1 MIVVKK
7 GISERYL
14 IPFSLDRYRSKLQ
27 TKEKIGGNSKHFVY
41 SVNDIF
47 RIKYANYFW
56 YFVDKFSCKL
66 ERLAELYDKKI
77 FKVYK
82 NEGKEFGIK
91 NVKNILHVGCGEYP
105 ISALAL
111 AELNGGNIVGIDSN
125 PKVIKPAIEIIK
137 KKNLE
142 DKIKI
147 KYGNGINYPL
157 DNFDMI
163 VVSGCADPK
172 IKVVEHVFKTAKPGT
187 KIIVRELFSTK
198 KVLDRMIHSY
208 GDIKII
214 KRIGNYPF
222 ITSKWE
228 SFYLEKN

>member
-1 MIVVKK
+1 LK
-7 GISERYL
+7 
-14 IPFSLDRYRSKLQ
+14 

-66 ERLAELYDKKI
+66 VRLAKLYEKKI

-82 NEGKEFGIK
+82 REGEEFGIK
-91 NVKNILHVGCGEYP
+91 NVKNILHVGCGTYP
-105 ISALAL
+105 ISALTL

-142 DKIKI
+142 DRIKI
-147 KYGNGINYPL
+147 KYGNGTNYPL

-163 VVSGCADPK
+163 VVSGCAVPK
-172 IKVVEHVFKTAKPGT
+172 IKVVKHVFKTAKPGT
-187 KIIVRELFSTK
+187 KIIVRELYSSK
-198 KVLDRMIHSY
+198 KVFDEMINTY
-208 GDIKII
+208 KNIKIL
-214 KRIGNYPF
+214 KRIDNKPF

-228 SFYLEKN
+228 SFYLEKK

>member
-1 MIVVKK
+1 MK
-7 GISERYL
+7 
-14 IPFSLDRYRSKLQ
+14 

-66 ERLAELYDKKI
+66 VRLAKLYEKKI

-82 NEGKEFGIK
+82 REGEEFGIK
-91 NVKNILHVGCGEYP
+91 NVKNILHVGCGTYP
-105 ISALAL
+105 ISALTL

-142 DKIKI
+142 DRIKI
-147 KYGNGINYPL
+147 KYGNGTNYPL

-163 VVSGCADPK
+163 VVSGCAVPK
-172 IKVVEHVFKTAKPGT
+172 IKVVKHVFKTAKPGT
-187 KIIVRELFSTK
+187 KIIVRELYSSK
-198 KVLDRMIHSY
+198 KVFDEMINTY
-208 GDIKII
+208 KNIKIL
-214 KRIGNYPF
+214 KRIDNKPF

-228 SFYLEKN
+228 SFYLEKK